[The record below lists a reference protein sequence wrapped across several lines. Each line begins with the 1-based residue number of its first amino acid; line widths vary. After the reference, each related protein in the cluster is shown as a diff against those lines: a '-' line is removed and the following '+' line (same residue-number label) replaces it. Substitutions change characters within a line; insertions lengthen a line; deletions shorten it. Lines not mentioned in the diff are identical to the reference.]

1 MEQADSS
8 QDQSGKELI
17 IRKAY
22 QVFREQGYYQT
33 TMADIAQACRMQ
45 KGSLYHHFTSK
56 EDLMQQVLLLAHGL
70 FKEEVFAIAYQTRTP
85 PGQRLG
91 HMLEALDRFYFDEQ
105 GGCLMGLVGLEVATR
120 QLEFMRTIKQFF
132 TDWIEAFA
140 YLLGAQYS
148 PPEARELAQRSVQEI
163 EGAVMLACIF
173 LDKGYFTAT
182 RTRLAQLIK

>member
-1 MEQADSS
+1 MEQADSP
-8 QDQSGKELI
+8 QNKSGKELI
-17 IRKAY
+17 IQKAY

-33 TMADIAQACRMQ
+33 TMDDIAKACRMQ

-56 EDLMQQVLLLAHGL
+56 EELMQQVLLLAHGL
-70 FKEEVFAIAYQTRTP
+70 FKEEVFALAYQTRTLAR
-85 PGQRLG
+85 QRLG

-120 QLEFMRTIKQFF
+120 QPEFMGIIKQFF

-140 YLLGAQYS
+140 HLLEAQY
-148 PPEARELAQRSVQEI
+148 PPQEARELAQRAVQEI

-182 RTRLAQLIK
+182 RTRLAHLIK